1 MQFKTRVGNTMQAAE
16 TTVTVPTSPVQ
27 QQTLGFLSMIF
38 IGLVLVLALV
48 FLVKYLKNW
57 KNRPEEPFESGE
69 SRSVL
74 SFLSSKARQRPL
86 LTLGVV
92 AIILVPTIIV
102 VGRAPVHRTN
112 IDHIDP
118 EGDVENPDID
128 ILSVRSSLSGSNIEL
143 QMNVAGN
150 IQNGT
155 SCSYKFR
162 IVVKDIDDR
171 LSAVYTILY
180 YNGTLGQQ
188 YDTSLSVENS
198 TLTVHFP
205 ISTLHP
211 DHYMVGLES
220 SAFTLSET
228 DKTESDWNR
237 TIARL
242 WF

>member
-1 MQFKTRVGNTMQAAE
+1 MQGTE

-38 IGLVLVLALV
+38 IGLVLVLVLV
-48 FLVKYLKNW
+48 FLARYLKNW
-57 KNRPEEPFESGE
+57 KNRPEEPFEPDE

-74 SFLSSKARQRPL
+74 SLLSSKARQRPL

-92 AIILVPTIIV
+92 AIILIPSIIV
-102 VGRAPVHRTN
+102 VGRTPVHRTN
-112 IDHIDP
+112 IRHIDP
-118 EGDVENPDID
+118 EGDVENPNID
-128 ILSVRSSLSGSNIEL
+128 ILSVESHLSGSNIVL

-150 IQNGT
+150 IQNDT
-155 SCSYKFR
+155 SYQYKLR
-162 IVVKDIDDR
+162 IIVKDIDDR
-171 LSAVYTILY
+171 LSADYTITY

-188 YDTSLSVENS
+188 YDTSLSVENN
-198 TLTVHFP
+198 TLIVHFP
-205 ISTLHP
+205 ISIFPP
-211 DHYMVGLES
+211 DHYMVGLEGVTDS
-220 SAFTLSET
+220 LSPLSET